1 MKLPHTL
8 SELEESG
15 YQPKTVKSE
24 LRANLIEKME
34 KGEQLFPG
42 IIGYDEKGYL
52 FFQFPPHPKTLSKT
66 LKRFE
71 ILSHHNIDTSIFL
84 LSEEK
89 ERVNFV
95 HEMARR
101 CGGRVFHIQAG
112 ELGRCLLMDYIKK
125 KIRWV

>member
-1 MKLPHTL
+1 MEEALDVSQKIL
-8 SELEESG
+8 SLHKG
-15 YQPKTVKSE
+15 YRRQVFLVTD
-24 LRANLIEKME
+24 
-34 KGEQLFPG
+34 GEPTAHR
-42 IIGYDEKGYL
+42 EKGYL
-52 FFQFPPHPKTLSKT
+52 FFQFPPHPKTLYKT
-66 LKRFE
+66 LKRVE
-71 ILSHHNIDTSIFL
+71 GLARHNIAISIFL

-89 ERVNFV
+89 ERVSFV